1 MTNRVCE
8 ILGIEKP
15 VIQAAMAYL
24 TTPEMVAAVSNAGGL
39 GTLGLS
45 GESADQ
51 LRDKLIK
58 IKSLTDKPF
67 ALNLS
72 PFKDP
77 QEDTVTHASS
87 SNASDA
93 GEEDTTPISAA
104 TAEEIFQLA
113 VAENVPVVLW
123 SGLMNRKWA
132 KKFKEAGIKI
142 IFRAGTPTAENTR
155 EAIEA
160 GVDVIIATGF
170 DEGGTVPAK
179 VIGTFAILPLIV
191 DAADGKVPVV
201 AAGGLVDKRTVRA
214 AFDLG
219 AEGVYAGTAFLAT
232 EESPLAEN
240 IKQDMLKYDA
250 DDLLMFR
257 APNSFYRSLPG
268 ELPEKLLEMDKQG
281 KSAAEIWAAAG
292 DYNCLLYGMHD
303 GDLSRGI
310 ASFGLGISS
319 IHSIDPVSVVVDR
332 LNSGV
337 IA

>member
-1 MTNRVCE
+1 MGSLSEFCE
-8 ILGIEKP
+8 STLFC
-15 VIQAAMAYL
+15 YL
-24 TTPEMVAAVSNAGGL
+24 FNDAEAAVQA
-39 GTLGLS
+39 
-45 GESADQ
+45 
-51 LRDKLIK
+51 IC
-58 IKSLTDKPF
+58 SL
-67 ALNLS
+67 
-72 PFKDP
+72 
-77 QEDTVTHASS
+77 
-87 SNASDA
+87 
-93 GEEDTTPISAA
+93 A
-104 TAEEIFQLA
+104 TR
-113 VAENVPVVLW
+113 V
-123 SGLMNRKWA
+123 
-132 KKFKEAGIKI
+132 
-142 IFRAGTPTAENTR
+142 
-155 EAIEA
+155 
-160 GVDVIIATGF
+160 
-170 DEGGTVPAK
+170 EGGTVPAK
-179 VIGTFAILPLIV
+179 VIGTFTILPLIV

-310 ASFGLGISS
+310 APFGMGISS
-319 IHSIDPVSVVVDR
+319 IHSIDAVSVVVDR
-332 LNSGV
+332 LNSDV

>member
-1 MTNRVCE
+1 MPKPPVQAICSLATRV
-8 ILGIEKP
+8 
-15 VIQAAMAYL
+15 
-24 TTPEMVAAVSNAGGL
+24 
-39 GTLGLS
+39 
-45 GESADQ
+45 
-51 LRDKLIK
+51 
-58 IKSLTDKPF
+58 
-67 ALNLS
+67 
-72 PFKDP
+72 
-77 QEDTVTHASS
+77 
-87 SNASDA
+87 
-93 GEEDTTPISAA
+93 
-104 TAEEIFQLA
+104 
-113 VAENVPVVLW
+113 
-123 SGLMNRKWA
+123 
-132 KKFKEAGIKI
+132 
-142 IFRAGTPTAENTR
+142 
-155 EAIEA
+155 
-160 GVDVIIATGF
+160 
-170 DEGGTVPAK
+170 EGGTVPAK

-281 KSAAEIWAAAG
+281 KSAAEIWAAAD

-310 ASFGLGISS
+310 VSFGLGISS

>member
-1 MTNRVCE
+1 MS
-8 ILGIEKP
+8 I
-15 VIQAAMAYL
+15 
-24 TTPEMVAAVSNAGGL
+24 
-39 GTLGLS
+39 
-45 GESADQ
+45 
-51 LRDKLIK
+51 
-58 IKSLTDKPF
+58 
-67 ALNLS
+67 
-72 PFKDP
+72 
-77 QEDTVTHASS
+77 
-87 SNASDA
+87 
-93 GEEDTTPISAA
+93 
-104 TAEEIFQLA
+104 
-113 VAENVPVVLW
+113 
-123 SGLMNRKWA
+123 
-132 KKFKEAGIKI
+132 KEAGIKI
-142 IFRAGTPTAENTR
+142 IFRAVTPTAENTR

-170 DEGGTVPAK
+170 DEGGTVPAN
-179 VIGTFAILPLIV
+179 ILPLIV

-232 EESPLAEN
+232 EESPLAEK

-257 APNSFYRSLPG
+257 APNSLYRSLPG

-319 IHSIDPVSVVVDR
+319 IHSIDPVSVVVNR

>member
-1 MTNRVCE
+1 MLT
-8 ILGIEKP
+8 ILRRIHVK
-15 VIQAAMAYL
+15 
-24 TTPEMVAAVSNAGGL
+24 
-39 GTLGLS
+39 
-45 GESADQ
+45 
-51 LRDKLIK
+51 
-58 IKSLTDKPF
+58 
-67 ALNLS
+67 
-72 PFKDP
+72 
-77 QEDTVTHASS
+77 
-87 SNASDA
+87 
-93 GEEDTTPISAA
+93 
-104 TAEEIFQLA
+104 
-113 VAENVPVVLW
+113 
-123 SGLMNRKWA
+123 NRKLEQIVTIVEQVLA
-132 KKFKEAGIKI
+132 DYVALYRRIGFSDQEKQNI
-142 IFRAGTPTAENTR
+142 INS
-155 EAIEA
+155 I
-160 GVDVIIATGF
+160 V
-170 DEGGTVPAK
+170 
-179 VIGTFAILPLIV
+179 AILPLIV

-257 APNSFYRSLPG
+257 APNSFYQSLPG